1 MNGEILL
8 SDKPELSD
16 RLEREHFLAQK
27 PRQSF
32 TYTQHE
38 TLSKWVPSFRP
49 CWARSLSASG
59 TVGIFKRSGMLLS
72 ETERKQKEL
81 EDCKKARDDA
91 QLLHSKLEDEEL
103 EYRNQFSLS
112 LLWEFGA
119 AAEESARPGLCRVRK
134 PSTSVGGGDVRFGSV
149 QLLGSLHLGLTPSGS
164 ARVGVYRE

>member
-59 TVGIFKRSGMLLS
+59 PGVCWSAYYLS

-119 AAEESARPGLCRVRK
+119 AVEESARPGLCRVRK
-134 PSTSVGGGDVRFGSV
+134 PSTLVGGGDVRFGSV